1 MRAPRVVVVGA
12 GVGGLVAALL
22 LAARGLAVTVIERAA
37 RPGGKMRTTVVGG
50 STLIDAGPTVFTMR
64 GVFEDIFTQVGASLA
79 DHLVLRPAEVL
90 ARHAWGP
97 NERLDLFADI
107 DRSADAIGRLAGATE
122 ARGYRDFCARAQRI
136 FESLERPFIRAQRP
150 RLETLVAAF
159 GFRGLGDLWQISPFV
174 SMWRTL
180 DEHFRDPRLRQLFGR
195 YATYCGSSPFLAP
208 ATLMLVAHVEREG
221 VWLVEGGMH
230 RVACALADLAVAN
243 GAMFRYATEARAVT
257 VQAGRAAGV
266 TLADGEHIDAEAV
279 LVNADIA
286 AVSQGRLGGDIANAV
301 PRIPSSARSLSAITW
316 GMVAKTQGF
325 DLLRHNVFFSR
336 DYAGEFDDIFR
347 RGKLPAEPTVYV
359 CAQDRDDQERA
370 EADSVGTPEA
380 LLCLVNAPPTGDSET
395 LDPSEIAQCEER
407 TFRLL
412 ERCGLHITRS
422 DDTTVRTTPRD
433 FERLFPAT
441 GGALYGP
448 ASHGWMAS
456 FRRSGARSRMPGL
469 YLAGGSAH
477 PGPGVPMAAISGQ
490 LAAAALLAD
499 FDSMS
504 TSRPAV
510 TPGGMSTH

>member
-1 MRAPRVVVVGA
+1 MRTPRVLVIGA

-22 LAARGLAVTVIERAA
+22 LAARGLAVTVVERAGQ
-37 RPGGKMRTTVVGG
+37 PGGKMRTTEVGG
-50 STLIDAGPTVFTMR
+50 TQIDAGPTVFTMR
-64 GVFEDIFTQVGASLA
+64 RVFEDIFTQAGAALA
-79 DHLVLRPAEVL
+79 DHLVLRPASVL

-107 DRSADAIGRLAGATE
+107 DRSADAIGRFAGATE

-136 FESLERPFIRAQRP
+136 YESLETTFIRSQRP

-180 DEHFRDPRLRQLFGR
+180 DDHFRDPRLRQLFGR

-221 VWLVEGGMH
+221 VWFVEGGMH
-230 RVACALADLAVAN
+230 RIARALADLASTN
-243 GAMFRYATEARAVT
+243 GATFRYTTEACEVT
-257 VQAGRAAGV
+257 LEGGRAARV
-266 TLADGEHIDAEAV
+266 KLTSGERIDADAV
-279 LVNADIA
+279 VINADVAAVSSGRLGHDIA
-286 AVSQGRLGGDIANAV
+286 AAV
-301 PRIPSSARSLSAITW
+301 PNVPPSARSLSAVTW

-325 DLLRHNVFFSR
+325 DLLRHNVFFSD

-370 EADSVGTPEA
+370 EADSVGAAEA
-380 LLCLVNAPPTGDSET
+380 LLCLVNAPPTGDREA

-412 ERCGLHITRS
+412 ERCGLHITRR
-422 DDTTVRTTPRD
+422 DETTVRTTPSD

-469 YLAGGSAH
+469 YLAGGSTH

-490 LAAAALLAD
+490 LAAAAVLAD

-510 TPGGMSTH
+510 MRGGMSTR

>member
-1 MRAPRVVVVGA
+1 
-12 GVGGLVAALL
+12 
-22 LAARGLAVTVIERAA
+22 
-37 RPGGKMRTTVVGG
+37 MRTTEVGG
-50 STLIDAGPTVFTMR
+50 TQIDAGPTVFTMR
-64 GVFEDIFTQVGASLA
+64 RVFEDIFTQAGASLA
-79 DHLVLRPAEVL
+79 DHLVLRPAAVL

-107 DRSADAIGRLAGATE
+107 DRSADAIGRFAGATE

-136 FESLERPFIRAQRP
+136 YESLETTFIRSQRP

-180 DEHFRDPRLRQLFGR
+180 DDHFRDPRLRQLFGR

-221 VWLVEGGMH
+221 VWFVEGGMH
-230 RVACALADLAVAN
+230 RIARALADLAITN
-243 GAMFRYATEARAVT
+243 GATFRYTTEACEVILEG
-257 VQAGRAAGV
+257 GRAAGV
-266 TLADGEHIDAEAV
+266 KLTSGERIDADAV
-279 LVNADIA
+279 VVNADVA
-286 AVSQGRLGGDIANAV
+286 AVSSGRLGRDIAAAV
-301 PRIPSSARSLSAITW
+301 PNVPPSARSLSAITW

-325 DLLRHNVFFSR
+325 DLLRHNVFFSG

-370 EADSVGTPEA
+370 ETDSVGAPEA
-380 LLCLVNAPPTGDSET
+380 LLCLVNAPPTGDREA

-412 ERCGLHITRS
+412 ERCGLHITRR
-422 DDTTVRTTPRD
+422 DETTVRTTPRD

-469 YLAGGSAH
+469 YLAGGSTH

-490 LAAAALLAD
+490 LAAAAVLAD

-510 TPGGMSTH
+510 MRGGMSTR